1 MKPAGA
7 PACYI
12 SGTENK
18 REEDPKYF
26 YHILPYAT
34 VLGLETEWS
43 KHFDNIHIPVPEA
56 LIPEAP
62 VDIPAA
68 IPAEDSPA
76 VVAEA
81 VPGSTKN
88 CVNTQKMVMALEQMD
103 I

>member
-18 REEDPKYF
+18 REEDSKYF

-43 KHFDNIHIPVPEA
+43 KHFDNIHIPVPGA
-56 LIPEAP
+56 LILEAP
-62 VDIPAA
+62 AVIPVV
-68 IPAEDSPA
+68 IPAEA
-76 VVAEA
+76 A
-81 VPGSTKN
+81 PGSTKN
-88 CVNTQKMVMALEQMD
+88 CVNTQKMVMTLEQMN